1 MSEKEEYLEY
11 KRYLKDLRNIRSKV
25 HQIIY
30 QGSDKEISKA
40 AKHYPEKL
48 NHLLV
53 SRNIK
58 NLRLIVPLFELALMK
73 ERNPELRLL
82 DMNTDRENV
91 DLLWDVIRRID
102 QEFEENE

>member
-1 MSEKEEYLEY
+1 MSEKKEYLEY
-11 KRYLKDLRNIRSKV
+11 KRYLQDLRNIRSEV
-25 HQIIY
+25 HRIINH
-30 QGSDKEISKA
+30 GSEKEMSRA
-40 AKHYPEKL
+40 AKNYPGKL

-58 NLRLIVPLFELALMK
+58 NLRIIVPFFELALLK

-82 DMNTDRENV
+82 DLNMDREDI

-102 QEFEENE
+102 QEFEES